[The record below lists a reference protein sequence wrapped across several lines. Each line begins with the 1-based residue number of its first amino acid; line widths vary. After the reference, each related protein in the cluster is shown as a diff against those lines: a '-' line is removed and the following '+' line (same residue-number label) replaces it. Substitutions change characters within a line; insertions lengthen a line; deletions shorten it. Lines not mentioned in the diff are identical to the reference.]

1 MGYIP
6 PCVTRGNVYIPPCVT
21 RGNVYIPPY
30 AITKWG
36 TFLRVTTKIGQL
48 AQELSRLNPWWRDQN
63 WAATDPDL
71 RDAAN
76 TGLTYR
82 SGVLADLQP
91 GGLYILRGPRRV
103 GKTVAVKQQI
113 EDLLAAGI
121 PSTAIVR
128 MAVDGWT
135 AKELRTIVQNTA
147 LPPVP
152 AGHHRIW
159 FIDEISAVA
168 GEWDQQI
175 KWLRDNDLGFHDAT
189 VVLTGSNAAAL
200 SDAAGT
206 LSGRRGNHG
215 QLDRTLLP
223 IGFRTFVGLTL
234 PGPKPTMA
242 TLLPAQLRTPAA
254 RDAYLAAL
262 PWLDDLVRQW
272 ELYLMYGGFPRSV
285 AAAAQGAPVPTSFVE
300 DIFNMIA
307 GDSFRHSKLSSTSEM
322 ALLERLWSAMASPAN
337 LTSIGKDV
345 DVSQDVVTRHIG
357 YLEDSYLLWHCP
369 QRADDQWLPR
379 DRAQDKLYAIDPIV
393 ARLAHLR
400 NQARAD
406 IDPTVLTEMQIGTAL
421 RRRIISTNPT
431 ALNDDFLFHVRT
443 ASRKEIDFVAR
454 DLAGV
459 AIEGKYCEGGTWI
472 GEAAT
477 VNASEWHGL
486 LCTRNVLDV
495 GGDAAW
501 AVPAGVL
508 AFAID
513 T

>member
-1 MGYIP
+1 MQYTAKGLPFSVCKSDWTTI
-6 PCVTRGNVYIPPCVT
+6 
-21 RGNVYIPPY
+21 
-30 AITKWG
+30 
-36 TFLRVTTKIGQL
+36 LRVATKIGQL
-48 AQELSRLNPWWRDQN
+48 AQELSRLNPWWRDPS

-71 RDAAN
+71 RDASN

-82 SGVLADLQP
+82 SDVLADLQP

-113 EDLLAAGI
+113 EDLIAAGT
-121 PSTAIVR
+121 PLTAIVR
-128 MAVDGWT
+128 LAVDGWS

-159 FIDEISAVA
+159 FIDEISAVT
-168 GEWDQQI
+168 GDWDQQI
-175 KWLRDNDLGFHDAT
+175 KWLRDNDLGFHDAI
-189 VVLTGSNAAAL
+189 VVLTGFNATAL
-200 SDAAGT
+200 TDAAGT

-215 QLDRTLLP
+215 RLDRTLLP
-223 IGFRTFVGLTL
+223 IGFRTFVTLTL
-234 PGPKPTMA
+234 PAPQPTIA
-242 TLLPAQLRTPAA
+242 ALSPSQLHTPAA
-254 RDAYLAAL
+254 RDAYLGAL
-262 PWLDDLVRQW
+262 PWLDDLVRLW

-285 AAAAQGAPVPTSFVE
+285 AAAAQGAPVPAPFVE
-300 DIFNMIA
+300 DIFNVIA
-307 GDSFRHSKLSSTSEM
+307 GDSFRHSKLSKTTEM

-345 DVSQDVVTRHIG
+345 DVSQDIVTRHVG
-357 YLEDSYLLWHCP
+357 YLGDSYLLWRCP

-379 DRAQDKLYAIDPIV
+379 DRAQDKLYAIDPLV

-400 NQARAD
+400 NPARAD
-406 IDPTVLTEMQIGTAL
+406 IDPTVLTEMQIGMAI
-421 RRRIISTNPT
+421 RRRIITSNPN

-443 ASRKEIDFVAR
+443 PSRKEIDFVAH

-459 AIEGKYCEGGTWI
+459 AVEGKYCEDGRWA

-477 VNASEWHGL
+477 VNASEWDGL
-486 LCTRNVLDV
+486 LCTRNVLDLA
-495 GGDAAW
+495 GDEAW
-501 AVPAGVL
+501 AVPAGIL
-508 AFAID
+508 AFTLD